1 MGATAG
7 DLVCVTGASG
17 FLGIH
22 IVEHLLERG
31 FRVRA
36 TVRDASNDAK
46 TAALRGLVEPGDD
59 RLELRSADITQPGV
73 FDPILD
79 DVPYVVH
86 TASSVLQ
93 TAKDPQR
100 EIVDVAVRGTR
111 GILAAAD
118 ASDTVR
124 RVVLTSSSSAVV
136 DETRPHTHV
145 FDESDWNE
153 GAPLDSDPYALSK
166 TLAEREAWRHV
177 ESSQG
182 YDLVAINPTMVLGPI
197 RDRAHLRSSP
207 SIIAELVTGAFPL
220 VPDLTFQWV
229 DVREVARAHVEALV
243 RDEANHRY
251 LISGH
256 TASLHEVCSIL
267 RQGLDTHRVPRRSMP
282 DLFMYVAALFDGRL
296 SWGFLRRNLGIRRDV
311 DNRRAVRDLE
321 IEHRAL
327 TEAVL
332 DTARSI
338 QAMD

>member
-22 IVEHLLERG
+22 IVECLLDRG

-36 TVRDASNDAK
+36 TVRDADNPTK
-46 TAALRGLVEPGDD
+46 TRALRSLDHDD
-59 RLELRSADITQPGV
+59 RLELRSADITVPGV
-73 FDPILD
+73 FDDIVA

-86 TASSVLQ
+86 VASSVLQ

-100 EIVDVAVRGTR
+100 QIVDVAVLGTR

-118 ASDTVR
+118 ASNAVR

-153 GAPLDSDPYALSK
+153 GATLESDPYALSK

-177 ESSQG
+177 EPSSG

-197 RDRAHLRSSP
+197 RDHAHLGSSP
-207 SIIAELVTGAFPL
+207 SIIADLVSGAFPL

-229 DVREVARAHVEALV
+229 DVREVAHAHVEALV
-243 RDEANHRY
+243 RDDASGRY
-251 LISGH
+251 LVSGH
-256 TASLHEVCSIL
+256 TASLHEVARIL
-267 RQGLDTHRVPRRSMP
+267 REGLGGHRAPRRSMP
-282 DLFMYVAALFDGRL
+282 NAFMYIAALFDDRL
-296 SWGFLRRNLGIRRDV
+296 SWGFLKRNLGIRRDV
-311 DNRRAVRDLE
+311 DNRRAVRELGV
-321 IEHRAL
+321 EHRSLAD
-327 TEAVL
+327 AVL

-338 QAMD
+338 QALG